1 VVLIQ
6 DHAEGKVNRT
16 RGFARTTRKVL
27 DLALAAQLMIAP
39 AILFRAATPI
49 VFAFNSALKTSGASS
64 STRAQHAPAPPCQA
78 TGSGEITIAC
88 DYSAVPAN
96 SEQAVREPR
105 IALNHAALS
114 FQTKHDSW
122 TSVELTFTKLDA
134 APVSEP
140 RLVYLAVDDDSRH
153 NFIRRVLPKVDF
165 RSLATGQSAKF
176 CERLLLP
183 AFQPGRYRIEL
194 WIPSTDPSLKF
205 NSKDNFLISSLG
217 VADKKTGLNR
227 IATFSVVR

>member
-1 VVLIQ
+1 MN
-6 DHAEGKVNRT
+6 HRRK
-16 RGFARTTRKVL
+16 FARTTRKVL
-27 DLALAAQLMIAP
+27 GLVLAVAQLMIAP
-39 AILFRAATPI
+39 AVLLSAAPSI
-49 VFAFNSALKTSGASS
+49 VFAFNSARKTSGASI

-78 TGSGEITIAC
+78 TGAGEIAIAC
-88 DYSAVPAN
+88 DYSTVPVN
-96 SEQAVREPR
+96 SEQAVSEPR

-114 FQTKHDSW
+114 FQTKHDGW

-165 RSLATGQSAKF
+165 RSLATGQRTEF
-176 CERLLLP
+176 RERLLIP
-183 AFQPGRYRIEL
+183 AFQPGHYRIEL
-194 WIPSTDPSLKF
+194 WIPSSDPSLKF
-205 NSKDNFLISSLG
+205 NTKSNFLVSSLG